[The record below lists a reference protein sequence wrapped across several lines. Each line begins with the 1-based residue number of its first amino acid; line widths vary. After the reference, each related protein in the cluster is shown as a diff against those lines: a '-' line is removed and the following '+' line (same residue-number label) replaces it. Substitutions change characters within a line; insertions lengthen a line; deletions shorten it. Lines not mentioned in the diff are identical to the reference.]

1 MTVQLQVPL
10 GGPIALVPAQ
20 RLPERLQDLRLRFPY
35 VPDLPDMHAEL
46 RTLAANGGVPA
57 RVEDGRLVVYGEN
70 YFLSL
75 EPSTTDDCYTVHHV
89 DRLRCQDHDR
99 LAKGVLRLC
108 SPDWQLVDDRPGGG
122 YTTHWQPIQQAWQ
135 DLGAATRPDQAMP
148 AYLDQVD
155 QQVETAAERHAVSI
169 LRSGNSVNPALL
181 PVLVDGEFTAFG
193 PDTSPR
199 PGSSLDSGQ
208 AAAVA
213 KARTVPDVLLVHGP
227 PGTGVS
233 RTIAEIARE
242 SAARGEQVLVTSDT
256 DRAVDDVLAK
266 LPDELLAVR
275 IGNEDSPA
283 ADLQRQVLADC
294 ADIASRLDTLVAND
308 RIERWLALVGTEV
321 YRAHRGQADVV
332 KRTGLLTE
340 ADKRVVGPAAERVA
354 ALGDLVRDR
363 SSTVRRCTDVVNRR
377 QERAETK
384 NIPGVHRWQAG
395 RLTDARQRLADAVAD
410 QAEATTEL
418 AAATAE
424 LDGLRA
430 SYPELMA
437 LRVSITEAAGERDAA
452 LHAVTAAHAEIEH
465 LTSGLV
471 ESPAVAEDDLAGWTE
486 YLNWC
491 RIALPLLLA
500 RADLLREWRAAL
512 HGPREPLY
520 PELARY
526 ADIVAA
532 TSDLVPE
539 LEFDMAIVAE
549 AARLSLPN
557 VLIPLVRAKRA
568 VLVGDHMRRPAGS
581 AFESLIGVAPES
593 HVVRLETQRR
603 MPKVVADFVSARFY
617 DNRLHTPVDHGQHDP
632 RFTSALAMVDTS
644 DLPVRVRAERG
655 EYENQT
661 EAKLI
666 TALVAGAHRAGRSWA
681 AIVPYPAQVALL
693 RNETDLV
700 EDNVGTVDELR
711 GGPRDLIVYGCTRS
725 NAEGE
730 VGVLSDLRG
739 FNAAIT
745 MARQQLVV
753 VGDLATL
760 TNAADDGVRD
770 LMTALVAHT
779 REHGQLLRSSAVL
792 DGRIGP

>member
-10 GGPIALVPAQ
+10 SGPIALVPAQ
-20 RLPERLQDLRLRFPY
+20 RLPERLRDLRLRFPY
-35 VPDLPDMHAEL
+35 VPDLPGMHAEL
-46 RTLAANGGVPA
+46 RSLAANGGVPA

-70 YFLSL
+70 YVLSL
-75 EPSTTDDCYTVHHV
+75 EPSTTDDCYTVDHV

-108 SPDWQLVDDRPGGG
+108 PPDWHLVGDRPGSG

-135 DLGAATRPDQAMP
+135 DLGAAARPDQAMP
-148 AYLDQVD
+148 AYLDRVD
-155 QQVETAAERHAVSI
+155 RQIDTAAQRQAVSI
-169 LRSGNSVNPALL
+169 LRSGDSANPALL
-181 PVLVDGEFTAFG
+181 PVLADGEFTAFEQ
-193 PDTSPR
+193 DTSTR
-199 PGSSLDSGQ
+199 PSGSLDPGQ
-208 AAAVA
+208 AAAVS

-233 RTIAEIARE
+233 RTIAGIAGE

-256 DRAVDDVLAK
+256 DQAVADVLAK
-266 LPDELLAVR
+266 LPGELLTVR
-275 IGNEDSPA
+275 IGDEDAPA
-283 ADLQRQVLADC
+283 AELQRQILADC

-340 ADKRVVGPAAERVA
+340 ADERLVGQVAERVI
-354 ALGDLVRDR
+354 ALGDLARDR

-377 QERAETK
+377 QERAGTT
-384 NIPGVHRWQAG
+384 NILGPVRRWQAG
-395 RLTDARQRLADAVAD
+395 RLADARQQLADAVAD
-410 QAEATTEL
+410 QAEAATEL

-424 LDGLRA
+424 LDDLRA
-430 SYPELMA
+430 SYPELLA
-437 LRVSITEAAGERDAA
+437 LQASITEAAGERDAA
-452 LHAVTAAHAEIEH
+452 LHAVTAAHAEIER

-491 RIALPLLLA
+491 RMALPLLLA

-512 HGPREPLY
+512 HGPREPLH
-520 PELARY
+520 PELVRY
-526 ADIVAA
+526 AGVVAA
-532 TSDLVPE
+532 TPELVPE
-539 LEFDMAIVAE
+539 LEFDIAIVAE
-549 AARLSLPN
+549 AARFALPN
-557 VLIPLVRAKRA
+557 LLIPLVRAKRA
-568 VLVGDHMRRPAGS
+568 VLVGDHMRLPSVG

-593 HVVRLETQRR
+593 HVVRLATQRR

-617 DNRLHTPVDHGQHDP
+617 DNRLRTAVDHDQHDP
-632 RFTSALAMVDTS
+632 RFTNALALVDTS
-644 DLPVRVRAERG
+644 DLPVQVRGERG
-655 EYENQT
+655 EYENPT

-666 TALVAGAHRAGRSWA
+666 TALVAGATSWA
-681 AIVPYPAQVALL
+681 VIVPYPAQVALL
-693 RNETDLV
+693 LETGLA
-700 EDNVGTVDELR
+700 EDNVGTVADFR
-711 GGPRDLIVYGCTRS
+711 GGTRDLIVYGCTRS
-725 NAEGE
+725 NAERE

-739 FNAAIT
+739 FNTAIT
-745 MARQQLVV
+745 MARRQLVV
-753 VGDLATL
+753 VGDLTTL
-760 TNAADDGVRD
+760 TDAADDGVRD